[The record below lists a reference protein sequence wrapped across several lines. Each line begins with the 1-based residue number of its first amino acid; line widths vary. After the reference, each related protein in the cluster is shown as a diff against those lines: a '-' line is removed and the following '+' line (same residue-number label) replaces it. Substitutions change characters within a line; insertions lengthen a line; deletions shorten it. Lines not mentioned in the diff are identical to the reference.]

1 MPDLAFSD
9 PRLASL
15 YDALEGDRPDLDFY
29 AALVERY
36 RARRVLDVGC
46 GTGTFACLLA
56 RRGLDVIGLDPA
68 GASLQVA
75 RHKAGADRVRWIEGE
90 PAALPPL
97 DADLATLTG
106 NVAQVFLEDA
116 AWIQALRGIRGALA
130 ADGLLVFETRDPARA
145 AWLRWTPQR
154 TARTIQAPGAGTLR
168 TWCQV
173 TQVDGPFVDFRWTF
187 EFEADGAR
195 LVSSS
200 RLRFRGRSEIEASLA
215 CSGFLVVDVLDAPDR
230 PGEGW
235 VFVARARGAA
245 VSPLSD
251 RCLTG
256 V

>member
-1 MPDLAFSD
+1 MHAEL
-9 PRLASL
+9 
-15 YDALEGDRPDLDFY
+15 
-29 AALVERY
+29 
-36 RARRVLDVGC
+36 
-46 GTGTFACLLA
+46 
-56 RRGLDVIGLDPA
+56 RRGLDVIGLA
-68 GASLQVA
+68 
-75 RHKAGADRVRWIEGE
+75 

-154 TARTIQAPGAGTLR
+154 TARTIQAPGAGTVR

-173 TQVDGPFVDFRWTF
+173 TPVDGPFVDFRWTFEF

-215 CSGFLVVDVLDAPDR
+215 CSGFVVVDVLDAQRQLYASVRDYNNSRLRMVTTAGGVVTTPAGNGTR
-230 PGEGW
+230 
-235 VFVARARGAA
+235 VAAHSSAGLLPAQGRGQSRFSAVAQPPRCSSAR
-245 VSPLSD
+245 
-251 RCLTG
+251 
-256 V
+256 